1 MCLTLFCPQIFD
13 ASCRSASSSYVA
25 IIPSKKFVVRALPGK
40 RIFALNVMWKYLGLR
55 SFPVSEEEYMKH
67 LDNVAAS
74 LKAIRQVSAV
84 HQFIKKRRDK
94 PRLGTAVSIPLTVPL
109 AIERE
114 LFPNDENL
122 MD

>member
-1 MCLTLFCPQIFD
+1 M
-13 ASCRSASSSYVA
+13 R
-25 IIPSKKFVVRALPGK
+25 R
-40 RIFALNVMWKYLGLR
+40 RRRRYLGLR
-55 SFPVSEEEYMKH
+55 SFPVSEDEYMKH

-94 PRLGTAVSIPLTVPL
+94 PRLGTAVSIPLTVPI

-122 MD
+122 NE